1 MNKNMIT
8 QEYYDRLIEKMM
20 QFSEHIDE
28 EDTILLQDFW
38 ALYGYITAMELFI
51 SNKITKKQLNSLN

>member
-1 MNKNMIT
+1 MIT